1 MARIAVRSG
10 LENFLLV
17 DGIAEVDRG
26 TIRGYKHFD
35 HAPLFLGI
43 ESLAQL
49 GALHVRFT
57 IAFARHAFL
66 LGIKRC
72 TMGSGEPLSGC
83 YRLLGT
89 LTGSSTSAF
98 SYLLEASN
106 EAGGKIEGEFLF
118 ATVKYDCAFRQDVLE
133 SHYRKVFSCL
143 RNASKNDCRC
153 NGKPA
158 STAIPRR

>member
-17 DGIAEVDRG
+17 DGITETYPA
-26 TIRGYKHFD
+26 TIRGYKHFKR
-35 HAPLFLGI
+35 APVFVGI

-72 TMGSGEPLSGC
+72 TVRSGESLSGC
-83 YRLLGT
+83 YTLLGT
-89 LTGSSTSAF
+89 LTGVSTSAF

-106 EAGGKIEGEFLF
+106 EGRVQIEGEFLF
-118 ATVKYDCAFRQDVLE
+118 ATVEYDGVFRKDVLE
-133 SHYRKVFSCL
+133 DHYRKVFSCL
-143 RNASKNDCRC
+143 RNASKSDSRC
-153 NGKPA
+153 NGRPA